1 MEHIT
6 IETEDLAILGEQKP
20 GTLVYTREGSLEK
33 VADWFDRI
41 SVRFGATVT
50 LGGVMMYCPVSRSAL
65 HERIDRGGLT
75 VFEFNVTE
83 RKTNLLGS
91 LKTVFRKTYAYVPIA
106 ELHAWR
112 KDIEERAKAKGISP
126 EEIAGP
132 YSSRVDEIVRTQN
145 RKDDDVKKSKQTM
158 LKIPISQYDL
168 ETIQMAVKELKYDSP
183 EKLIADMIKPVID
196 GGFSGFSFGKA
207 GLAMMRLME
216 KHGVGKLPVP
226 KFIDNIKSKIS

>member
-1 MEHIT
+1 MKHIT

-20 GTLVYTREGSLEK
+20 GTLVYSREGSLEK
-33 VADWFDRI
+33 VAAWYDRI
-41 SVRFGATVT
+41 SVRFGATVS

-91 LKTVFRKTYAYVPIA
+91 LKTVFRKTYSYVPIA

-112 KDIEERAKAKGISP
+112 KDIEVRAKAKGISP

-132 YSSRVDEIVRTQN
+132 YSPRMDEIVRAQN
-145 RKDDDVKKSKQTM
+145 REDDETKKSKMTT
-158 LKIPISQYDL
+158 LKISISEYDL
-168 ETIQMAVKELKYDSP
+168 ESIQMAARELKYASS
-183 EKLIADMIKPVID
+183 EKFTADMIKPIID

-207 GLAMMRLME
+207 GLAIMRRME
-216 KHGVGKLPVP
+216 KYGVGDHPVSQMF
-226 KFIDNIKSKIS
+226 KNIKNKIR